1 MRNFSVLRSAG
12 VRNSAV
18 GLLTGLFCLIGGMAQ
33 AADSDLPKTPIVK
46 ELAPG
51 VFQYVNADGLWNS
64 DFIIG
69 KDSVAVIDAMLT
81 PAGARKVLAEIK
93 KRTDRPIRYLII
105 THGHSDHYF
114 GAQVYVPPA
123 ELIAHES
130 VRDHYANHL
139 AEEFKFRKSISPNVD
154 LSEVKV
160 VLPTL
165 TVDGMGK
172 VMTLHLGGKDVE
184 IYYFGPGQTPDALFT
199 YLPADKILFTGD
211 AFNRKSINYMANATT
226 LKGWFG
232 ILDKIEA
239 MDVKL
244 YVGGH
249 GLPATKKDFQ
259 AYRQMMNDFI
269 DAVKQAMAKGLT
281 AEQATAEITLPQ
293 YKNWRNYESFTKR
306 NVIGLYKRFQK
317 GNEKKR

>member
-1 MRNFSVLRSAG
+1 MSKSRILRVAELRKYAIGLVAG
-12 VRNSAV
+12 
-18 GLLTGLFCLIGGMAQ
+18 LCCLAAGIAR
-33 AADSDLPKTPIVK
+33 AADPDLPKTPIVK

-51 VFQYVNADGLWNS
+51 VFQYINANGLWNS
-64 DFIIG
+64 GFVIG

-81 PAGARKVLAEIK
+81 PADARKVLAEIK

-130 VRDHYANHL
+130 VRDYYANHL
-139 AEEFKFRKSISPNVD
+139 AEEFKFRKTVSPKVD

-165 TVDGMGK
+165 TIDGTGK

-199 YLPADKILFTGD
+199 YVPADKIMFTGD
-211 AFNRKSINYMANATT
+211 AFNRKSINYMANAVT
-226 LKGWFG
+226 LKGWFD

-244 YVGGH
+244 YAGGH
-249 GLPATKKDFQ
+249 GLPATKEDFR
-259 AYRQMMNDFI
+259 AYRQMMTDFI
-269 DAVKQAMAKGLT
+269 DGVKQAMAKGLT
-281 AEQATAEITLPQ
+281 AERAAAEITLPQ
-293 YKNWRNYESFTKR
+293 YKNWRNSENFTKR
-306 NVIGLYKRFQK
+306 NVVGLYERFQK
-317 GNEKKR
+317 EKPEMH